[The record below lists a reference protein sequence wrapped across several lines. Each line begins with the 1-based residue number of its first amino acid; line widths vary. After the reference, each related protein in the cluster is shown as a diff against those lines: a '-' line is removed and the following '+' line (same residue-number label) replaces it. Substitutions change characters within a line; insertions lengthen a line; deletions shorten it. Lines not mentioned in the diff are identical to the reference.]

1 MGPGSV
7 LEFLSFF
14 FFLFLSFFLSFF
26 FFGLLAM
33 QVQVQ
38 VWNGPR
44 AVAREAELAVW
55 YHAHTATGRTR
66 YASSLGNSRTKFTG
80 SELFTLQEMIYS
92 QRICRFLGITLPTL
106 DFYIPV
112 FKDIYL

>member
-1 MGPGSV
+1 MVGGQQRTVGPGSM

-14 FFLFLSFFLSFF
+14 FFFWSLSY
-26 FFGLLAM
+26 

-38 VWNGPR
+38 VLNGPR
-44 AVAREAELAVW
+44 AVAREAELVVW
-55 YHAHTATGRTR
+55 YHVHTATGRTR
-66 YASSLGNSRTKFTG
+66 YASSLGNSQTKLTG

-106 DFYIPV
+106 DFYLPV

>member
-14 FFLFLSFFLSFF
+14 FFFWSLSY
-26 FFGLLAM
+26 

-44 AVAREAELAVW
+44 AVACEAELVVW
-55 YHAHTATGRTR
+55 YHVHTATGRTR
-66 YASSLGNSRTKFTG
+66 YASSLGNSQTKLTG